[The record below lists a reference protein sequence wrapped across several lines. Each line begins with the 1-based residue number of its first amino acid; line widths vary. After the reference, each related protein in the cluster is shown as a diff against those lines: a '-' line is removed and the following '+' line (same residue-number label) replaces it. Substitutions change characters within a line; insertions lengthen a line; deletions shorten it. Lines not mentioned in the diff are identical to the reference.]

1 MTYENLSHI
10 NKHIFSFQTMFQYVS
25 LCSCRGNDA
34 CKNEVHSIKFLKNI
48 CLLRQTNGS
57 SIYHGTKRTNVVFWR
72 ILYRHTKSST
82 MPKSEIPRQTI
93 SACPLNF
100 DVRSSIFPDIKRE
113 CIAVKDS
120 LSFVIN
126 IRLKSKLF
134 TFHVKEYSCK
144 KLFLFDEK
152 LCMPS
157 WEWDCLKYGITISQ
171 NEKKPQV
178 RRYC

>member
-1 MTYENLSHI
+1 MSWQWCMQEWSTQYQISQKYMLTPTNERFIDLSWNETY
-10 NKHIFSFQTMFQYVS
+10 K
-25 LCSCRGNDA
+25 CC
-34 CKNEVHSIKFLKNI
+34 FLKNI
-48 CLLRQTNGS
+48 IQTYKIFYNAK
-57 SIYHGTKRTNVVFWR
+57 IRNTT
-72 ILYRHTKSST
+72 T
-82 MPKSEIPRQTI
+82 TI

>member
-1 MTYENLSHI
+1 MFHCVHVVAMMHARMKYTVSN
-10 NKHIFSFQTMFQYVS
+10 FS
-25 LCSCRGNDA
+25 
-34 CKNEVHSIKFLKNI
+34 K
-48 CLLRQTNGS
+48 
-57 SIYHGTKRTNVVFWR
+57 IYAYSDKRTVHRFIMERNVQMLFSEEYYP
-72 ILYRHTKSST
+72 ILSRHTKSST

-157 WEWDCLKYGITISQ
+157 WE
-171 NEKKPQV
+171 
-178 RRYC
+178 